1 MASKRKHITITLKD
15 RLDDLRTVTQESM
28 EECEEEGSGDENL
41 IDRVG
46 ATHRRDCLPPDLFI
60 HKFVEF
66 RLTTNAQ
73 VFVITHNE
81 QPYGVLRNGLSHK
94 KFVSCLRQLI
104 LSSLSQ
110 ELKPP
115 PSTPDLNSCLSLSQ
129 PSTSFNERKDGPTD
143 VPDMM
148 EMRSFPPLPASA
160 AVNLSS
166 DQQVMDVETGD
177 SLNMEDDALNM
188 PHESSESV
196 VGFRKSVLNI
206 SSEVGELS
214 DIDPLLGSSTPEAA
228 MSSVHRKNFLEKEL
242 NKNNNEPGLAVEDR
256 VALACLYL
264 SNARLYEYLSQ
275 LTETLISS
283 GDLGGVLLTGA
294 GSECV
299 SLLQHYLDRSG
310 DVQSACLIAACTF
323 PSQLLDKDSQV
334 QEWIASYRNLL
345 NSWHMWNHRARVD
358 IALSTRNPGT
368 KPVQQVFVSCNF
380 CGKSVSA
387 YMQAS
392 SLSRGQLA
400 RLGATSNRLKMTSCP
415 NCRKPQPRCAVCL
428 VNMGTPAYYDGN
440 PSPSPSRPS
449 TTPLRLSPFNSWYTW
464 CQTCRHGGHASHITQ
479 WFRLYN
485 GVSASHCWSFFFNA
499 EGGFSFIDC
508 GSILNSF
515 APAYLYEG
523 FFEKMEV
530 LWGTFG
536 VPSDGLLLSLPE
548 PGHF

>member
-1 MASKRKHITITLKD
+1 MDIGTTIANKSELVLTPWTENSQTSVRLYRSED
-15 RLDDLRTVTQESM
+15 RDKALQLCGWMFDRDLAALPTFLETVES
-28 EECEEEGSGDENL
+28 EGEEGVCRAAAIAVFNLRLRLAIEILTRGAQTYNDILTIVAMALSGFTDSRSSMWRELCMSQRAQISNPYL
-41 IDRVG
+41 R
-46 ATHRRDCLPPDLFI
+46 AMFA
-60 HKFVEF
+60 F
-66 RLTTNAQ
+66 LTLEGDNYDT
-73 VFVITHNE
+73 
-81 QPYGVLRNGLSHK
+81 VL
-94 KFVSCLRQLI
+94 
-104 LSSLSQ
+104 
-110 ELKPP
+110 
-115 PSTPDLNSCLSLSQ
+115 
-129 PSTSFNERKDGPTD
+129 
-143 VPDMM
+143 
-148 EMRSFPPLPASA
+148 
-160 AVNLSS
+160 
-166 DQQVMDVETGD
+166 
-177 SLNMEDDALNM
+177 
-188 PHESSESV
+188 
-196 VGFRKSVLNI
+196 
-206 SSEVGELS
+206 
-214 DIDPLLGSSTPEAA
+214 
-228 MSSVHRKNFLEKEL
+228 
-242 NKNNNEPGLAVEDR
+242 NEPGLAVEDR

-479 WFRLYN
+479 WFREHSECP
-485 GVSASHCWSFFFNA
+485 VTACSCR
-499 EGGFSFIDC
+499 C
-508 GSILNSF
+508 
-515 APAYLYEG
+515 
-523 FFEKMEV
+523 
-530 LWGTFG
+530 
-536 VPSDGLLLSLPE
+536 LSLDTSSKMSSLASVA
-548 PGHF
+548 